1 MAVNS
6 PIPKD
11 PPPPRVIEDEDD
23 YQYYW
28 STGGVDIPVPRWLA
42 EILDVPLMVRI
53 EIFLV
58 GVCVGLILAAI
69 AVIISFYS
77 AV

>member
-6 PIPKD
+6 PLPSD
-11 PPPPRVIEDEDD
+11 PPRRVYEDEED

-28 STGGVDIPVPRWLA
+28 SPGGMDIPVPRWLA
-42 EILDVPLMVRI
+42 EILDVPLIVRI

-77 AV
+77 AAV